1 MSFSM
6 TGYGQYLLSYGG
18 YKVQFEV
25 KSVNHRYCEVV
36 FRMPR
41 EWSRFEDGLRRMVQ
55 RKLARG
61 RIDVFITRE
70 FDDSS
75 SRGTVLNKQMVASY
89 LEASGE
95 LESSFGMK
103 GNLTISEML
112 QLPGVFVNSE
122 EMSSLSVFEDQNW
135 ETALQEGL
143 ALALDELLDMR
154 SREGNHLAADL
165 KSRIMSLQAHH
176 AAMIQ
181 LAPAVVTEYRSKLKQ
196 RLTEI
201 SDAPFDEHKFGMEI
215 AIFADRSNID
225 EELTRLSS
233 HMAQCEELLT
243 MREPIGR
250 KLDFLIQEMNREVNT
265 IGTKA
270 HHLGLVNL
278 VVEMKAELEKIRE
291 QAANLE

>member
-18 YKVQFEV
+18 YKVQLEV

-70 FDDSS
+70 LDDSGS
-75 SRGTVLNKQMVASY
+75 SGTVLNKQMAAAY
-89 LEASGE
+89 LEASRE

-112 QLPGVFVNSE
+112 QLPGVLVSSE
-122 EMSSLSVFEDQNW
+122 EMSNLSVFEDENW

-165 KSRIMSLQAHH
+165 KSRILSLQAHH
-176 AAMIQ
+176 AAMVQ
-181 LAPAVVTEYRSKLKQ
+181 LAPAVVTEYRSKLRQ
-196 RLTEI
+196 RLSEI
-201 SDAPFDEHKFGMEI
+201 SDAPFDEHRFGMEI

-243 MREPIGR
+243 VREPIGR

-270 HHLGLVNL
+270 HHLGLVNR